1 MKAAVVSRFDAPPRY
16 GEFEDPVAGDG
27 EVLVEVTAAGFHRIV
42 KALASGAHYGS
53 SGILPMI
60 PGVDG
65 VGRLEDGTRVY
76 FGRVRDQFGT
86 MAERSVT
93 ARSMCMELPDNV
105 DDATVA
111 AMMNPGMSSW
121 AALRDRVE
129 FQAGQSV
136 LILGATGVAGQLA
149 VQIAKRLGA
158 RRVAAAG
165 RNEAALKELERLGAD
180 VVIPLGQE
188 RGTVVSML
196 RAEIKEHKTDAVLD
210 YVWGEPAEMLLEAIS
225 ERGLSHASWR
235 IRYIQIGNSAGPTIT
250 LPAATLRSTGLELL
264 GSGFGSVS
272 MKRIFASLAEFLE
285 EASRE
290 PFELK
295 IKTVPLS
302 EVERSW
308 NAPDGGERL
317 VFRP

>member
-1 MKAAVVSRFDAPPRY
+1 
-16 GEFEDPVAGDG
+16 
-27 EVLVEVTAAGFHRIV
+27 
-42 KALASGAHYGS
+42 
-53 SGILPMI
+53 
-60 PGVDG
+60 
-65 VGRLEDGTRVY
+65 
-76 FGRVRDQFGT
+76 
-86 MAERSVT
+86 
-93 ARSMCMELPDNV
+93 MELPDNV

-149 VQIAKRLGA
+149 VQIAKRMGA